1 MCSPNKL
8 HPRPASS
15 KYVSR
20 VPRRLRPRPASSQR
34 VPQAGC
40 ARLRPRPANLK
51 CVCSPNKLRPRL
63 ASSKCVSRVLSR
75 LRPTHAFA
83 AFLGGGGQSHGY
95 GSIHRRSDGVGRSA
109 PYHPTGS
116 SHVSTEASSMLALP
130 AVHATGRDVT
140 PMDGTK
146 LATSLAVPPS
156 GEVPATGRPSC

>member
-1 MCSPNKL
+1 MSPVAKDQ
-8 HPRPASS
+8 
-15 KYVSR
+15 
-20 VPRRLRPRPASSQR
+20 RPRTPERSKIADD
-34 VPQAGC
+34 AGEDDE
-40 ARLRPRPANLK
+40 
-51 CVCSPNKLRPRL
+51 VEHSP
-63 ASSKCVSRVLSR
+63 
-75 LRPTHAFA
+75 PTHAFA
-83 AFLGGGGQSHGY
+83 AFLGGGGQSHGH